1 MSLAKMDSAP
11 SSSVV
16 GLHGL
21 NTSGLGIHHH
31 LIANS
36 EASLLRISSHSN
48 GTNTDRR
55 SFVPRIP
62 PLGIRIYFLYI
73 LYLFPSSS
81 PSIILI
87 FFIVLQA
94 ELDPQK
100 NTVQNL
106 R

>member
-36 EASLLRISSHSN
+36 EASLLRISNTSSNTGNTQKVTKN
-48 GTNTDRR
+48 GTT
-55 SFVPRIP
+55 
-62 PLGIRIYFLYI
+62 IRDKKPQNNIYHSKFC
-73 LYLFPSSS
+73 F
-81 PSIILI
+81 
-87 FFIVLQA
+87 
-94 ELDPQK
+94 
-100 NTVQNL
+100 
-106 R
+106 

>member
-62 PLGIRIYFLYI
+62 PLGPYI
-73 LYLFPSSS
+73 FPSSS

>member
-36 EASLLRISSHSN
+36 EASLLRISNTSSNTGNTQKLTKN
-48 GTNTDRR
+48 GTT
-55 SFVPRIP
+55 
-62 PLGIRIYFLYI
+62 IRDTKLQNNIYHSKFC
-73 LYLFPSSS
+73 F
-81 PSIILI
+81 
-87 FFIVLQA
+87 
-94 ELDPQK
+94 
-100 NTVQNL
+100 
-106 R
+106 

>member
-62 PLGIRIYFLYI
+62 PLGPYIFL
-73 LYLFPSSS
+73 LCTYLFPSSS
-81 PSIILI
+81 PSILLK
-87 FFIVLQA
+87 FFIVLQV

>member
-36 EASLLRISSHSN
+36 EASLLRISNTSSN
-48 GTNTDRR
+48 TGNTQKWTY
-55 SFVPRIP
+55 SGYKAPKLHFTTENFVSR
-62 PLGIRIYFLYI
+62 
-73 LYLFPSSS
+73 
-81 PSIILI
+81 
-87 FFIVLQA
+87 Q
-94 ELDPQK
+94 
-100 NTVQNL
+100 
-106 R
+106 

>member
-62 PLGIRIYFLYI
+62 PLGTIN
-73 LYLFPSSS
+73 
-81 PSIILI
+81 I
-87 FFIVLQA
+87 FFYYQFFSLKG
-94 ELDPQK
+94 LFL
-100 NTVQNL
+100 VQY
-106 R
+106 

>member
-36 EASLLRISSHSN
+36 EASLLRISNTSSNTGNTQKLTKN
-48 GTNTDRR
+48 GTTTRE
-55 SFVPRIP
+55 SGYKAP
-62 PLGIRIYFLYI
+62 
-73 LYLFPSSS
+73 
-81 PSIILI
+81 
-87 FFIVLQA
+87 
-94 ELDPQK
+94 K
-100 NTVQNL
+100 
-106 R
+106 